1 MKIIMMMLAA
11 ALFFPSV
18 HASENTGANCKVIG
32 DMARNIMKIRQD
44 GSISKEDLTKVTTSS
59 NIDKD
64 QLSLVTQM
72 VDIAYSKSA
81 IEDEKARLK
90 WIAKFG
96 YTMEDT
102 CYDRM

>member
-1 MKIIMMMLAA
+1 MKRIMMMLAIVLVWSPA
-11 ALFFPSV
+11 Y
-18 HASENTGANCKVIG
+18 ASENTGANCKAIG

-44 GSISKEDLTKVTTSS
+44 GAISKEDLTKVMSSS
-59 NIDKD
+59 NIDKN